1 MTLKDQRIVIVGGSS
16 GIGFAVASGAAAEGA
31 RVVVASS
38 QSAKVAAAVER
49 LGGAA
54 TGSAVDVTDPADVE
68 RLFDGLGGFDHL
80 VFTAG
85 DWGGPRRGAVA
96 SLDLEAAR
104 GIFGVR
110 FWGALNVVK
119 AAQARIAPTGS
130 ITLTNGMIAHRP
142 RPDSAVSSAMAGAVE
157 HLARGLAVELAP
169 VRVNCVCPGFIRTE
183 VWDSIPADAREARLK
198 EFTKGQPLARAGDPA
213 EAAQAYLYLMRAG
226 FTTGQVLKV
235 DGGMSVV

>member
-1 MTLKDQRIVIVGGSS
+1 MTLKDQRIVIVGGTS
-16 GIGFAVASGAAAEGA
+16 GIGFAVASAAIADGA

-38 QSAKVAAAVER
+38 QVAKLEAAVER
-49 LGGAA
+49 LGDAA
-54 TGSAVDVTDPADVE
+54 SGFAVDVTDPADVE
-68 RLFDGLGGFDHL
+68 RAFEALGAFDHL

-85 DWGGPRRGAVA
+85 DWGGLRRGAVA
-96 SLDLEAAR
+96 DLDVEAAR

-119 AAQARIAPTGS
+119 SAQTRIAPAGS

-142 RPDSAVSSAMAGAVE
+142 RPGAAVSSAMAGAVE

-183 VWDSIPADAREARLK
+183 VWDAILPDAREARLK
-198 EFTKGQPLARAGDPA
+198 EFTKSQPLPRAGDPA

>member
-1 MTLKDQRIVIVGGSS
+1 MTLKDQRIVVVGGSS
-16 GIGFAVASGAAAEGA
+16 GIGFAVAFAAIAEGA
-31 RVVVASS
+31 QVVVASS
-38 QSAKVAAAVER
+38 QAAKLEVAVAR
-49 LGGAA
+49 LGDGAS
-54 TGSAVDVTDPADVE
+54 GFVVNVTDSADVE
-68 RLFDGLGGFDHL
+68 QAFEALGALDHL

-96 SLDLEAAR
+96 DLDVEAAR
-104 GIFGVR
+104 GIFAVR

-119 AAQARIAPTGS
+119 AAQTRIAPGGS

-142 RPDSAVSSAMAGAVE
+142 RAGAAVSSAMAGAVE

-198 EFTKGQPLARAGDPA
+198 EFTKGQPLARVGDPA
-213 EAAQAYLYLMRAG
+213 EAAEAYLYLMRAG

>member
-1 MTLKDQRIVIVGGSS
+1 MTLKDQRVVVVGGSS
-16 GIGFAVASGAAAEGA
+16 GIGFAVASAAIAEGA

-38 QSAKVAAAVER
+38 QAAKLEAAVER
-49 LGGAA
+49 LGD
-54 TGSAVDVTDPADVE
+54 GSSGFVVNVTDPADVDRAFE
-68 RLFDGLGGFDHL
+68 ALGALDHL

-85 DWGGPRRGAVA
+85 DWGGPRGGAVA
-96 SLDLEAAR
+96 DLDVEAAR

-119 AAQARIAPTGS
+119 AAQSRIAPGGS

-142 RPDSAVSSAMAGAVE
+142 RPGAAVSSAMAGAVE

-198 EFTKGQPLARAGDPA
+198 EFTKGQPLTRAGDPA
-213 EAAQAYLYLMRAG
+213 EAAQAYVYLMRAG

-235 DGGMSVV
+235 DGGMSIV